1 MKQHNLHHT
10 VEINSLPL
18 FKVERWEGVGF
29 VFNKEELDIN
39 KDVLDINKD
48 GLPYFDGYLTRD
60 DIVVLIMNPCRERAF
75 ALSDGKVVQLLC
87 KHGIVYTYD
96 FNIRPSMNALT

>member
-39 KDVLDINKD
+39 KDVL
-48 GLPYFDGYLTRD
+48 PYFDGYLTRD
-60 DIVVLIMNPCRERAF
+60 DIVVLIMNPCRVSSF
-75 ALSDGKVVQLLC
+75 ALTDGKVVQLLC

-96 FNIRPSMNALT
+96 FNIRTRMNALT

>member
-1 MKQHNLHHT
+1 MSVMKHHSLHHF

-18 FKVERWEGVGF
+18 FRVVGWEGVGF
-29 VFNKEELDIN
+29 VLNKEELDI
-39 KDVLDINKD
+39 DKD
-48 GLPYFDGYLTRD
+48 GLPCYDGYLTCD
-60 DIVVLIMNPCRERAF
+60 DIVVLIMNPYRERAF

-96 FNIRPSMNALT
+96 FNIRARMNALK

>member
-10 VEINSLPL
+10 VEISLPL
-18 FKVERWEGVGF
+18 FRVERYKRVGF
-29 VFNKEELDIN
+29 VLNKEELDIN
-39 KDVLDINKD
+39 RD
-48 GLPYFDGYLTRD
+48 GDLRYEGYLTCD
-60 DIVVLIMNPCRERAF
+60 DIVVLIMNPYRVSAN